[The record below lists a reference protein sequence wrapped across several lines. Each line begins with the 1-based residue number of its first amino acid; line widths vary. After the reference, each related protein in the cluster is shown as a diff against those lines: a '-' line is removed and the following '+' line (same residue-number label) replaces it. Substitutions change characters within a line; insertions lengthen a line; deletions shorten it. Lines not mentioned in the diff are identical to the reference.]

1 MTSRVLLVE
10 DSDVL
15 RRLVDLCLRP
25 AGVEVETRV
34 DGASGLAAA
43 KEGTYDLVILD
54 LGLPVMD
61 GWEVLEQLR
70 SDAATHD
77 VPIIVL
83 SADTSHES
91 RARAAATGASA
102 FLAKPF
108 RTSELRSA
116 VVRLMSQTVGG

>member
-15 RRLVDLCLRP
+15 RRLVDMCLTP
-25 AGVEVETRV
+25 TGVEVDARV
-34 DGASGLAAA
+34 DGASGLEAAM
-43 KEGTYDLVILD
+43 EGAYDIIILD

-61 GWEVLEQLR
+61 GWEVLERLR
-70 SDAATHD
+70 SDPVASD
-77 VPIIVL
+77 VPIVLL

-91 RARAAATGASA
+91 RARAVSAGATA

-108 RTSELRSA
+108 RTSELRST
-116 VVRLMSQTVGG
+116 VLRLVAQNV